1 MKLKFTLLVLVLA
14 LAGGAAGAWAA
25 PPPSL
30 SLSPSER
37 SALLSAFARAGR
49 PPPDR
54 ALPDAELWIRVE
66 RLAALELGQTQKPGD
81 LDPLWALA
89 ATPRQ
94 VDREMS
100 EDHAAG
106 RLEAWA
112 GALSPGDEAYA
123 ALARTRLHLSGVV
136 RQGGWPRLSEG
147 PVLRQGDIGPGVL
160 ALRRRLE
167 AEGDAAS
174 GAPVPDRFDP
184 DLRSALS
191 GYQLRNGLDVDGVL
205 GPATLRHLNTP
216 AEFRLAQVDANME
229 RRRWMPRSLPE
240 DRLEIDT
247 GAATGA
253 LYRGGRIVHA
263 FRVIPGSVRDPTP
276 IFASRLNA
284 IVLNPPWNVPD
295 RIAREEILPKAARD
309 PGYLARN
316 GYVRIGG
323 RLQQQPGPKAALGL
337 VKFDLVSPFGVYLHD
352 TPGRDAFRR
361 RERHLS
367 HGCMRVES
375 PQVLAD
381 LLLAPQGRGR
391 KRMQADLTTGATL
404 RIALTRQ
411 EPLYVVHWTAIPG
424 PDGRIGF
431 LDDVYGWDARLAV
444 ALPGV

>member
-1 MKLKFTLLVLVLA
+1 MKLKFALLVLVLA
-14 LAGGAAGAWAA
+14 IVGTAPAGAA
-25 PPPSL
+25 PPPGL

-37 SALLSAFARAGR
+37 SALLSAFTKAGR
-49 PPPDR
+49 AQPDR
-54 ALPDAELWIRVE
+54 AMLDGELWTRVE
-66 RLAALELGQTQKPGD
+66 RLASLELGQTLKPGD
-81 LDPLWALA
+81 IDPFWALA
-89 ATPRQ
+89 AAPRQ

-100 EDHAAG
+100 EARAAG
-106 RLEAWA
+106 RLESWA
-112 GALSPGDEAYA
+112 GSLSPGDEAYA
-123 ALARTRLHLSGVV
+123 ALARTRLHLSGVIG
-136 RQGGWPRLSEG
+136 QGGWPRLSEG
-147 PVLRQGDIGPGVL
+147 PVLRQGNIGPGVL

-174 GAPVPDRFDP
+174 GALAPDRFDP

-191 GYQLRNGLDVDGVL
+191 DYQLRNGLDVDGVL
-205 GPATLRHLNTP
+205 GPATLRHLNAP

-263 FRVIPGSVRDPTP
+263 FRVIPGSVKDPTP

-316 GYVRIGG
+316 DYVRIGG

-352 TPGRDAFRR
+352 TPGREAFRR

-381 LLLAPQGRGR
+381 LLLAPQGRGG
-391 KRMQADLTTGATL
+391 KRMQADLATGATL

-424 PDGRIGF
+424 PEGRIGY
-431 LDDVYGWDARLAV
+431 LDDVYGWDARLAT
-444 ALPGV
+444 ALSGL

>member
-1 MKLKFTLLVLVLA
+1 MKLKFALLVLVLA
-14 LAGGAAGAWAA
+14 IVGTAPAGAA
-25 PPPSL
+25 PPPGL

-37 SALLSAFARAGR
+37 SALLSAFTKAGR
-49 PPPDR
+49 AQPDR
-54 ALPDAELWIRVE
+54 AMPDGELWTRVE
-66 RLAALELGQTQKPGD
+66 RLASLELGQTLKPGD
-81 LDPLWALA
+81 IDPFWALA
-89 ATPRQ
+89 AAPRQ

-100 EDHAAG
+100 EARAAG
-106 RLEAWA
+106 RLESWA
-112 GALSPGDEAYA
+112 GSLSPGDEAYA
-123 ALARTRLHLSGVV
+123 ALARARLHLSEVIG
-136 RQGGWPRLSEG
+136 QGGWPRLSEG
-147 PVLRQGDIGPGVL
+147 PVLRQGNIGPGVL

-174 GAPVPDRFDP
+174 GAPAPDRFDP

-191 GYQLRNGLDVDGVL
+191 DYQLRNGLDVDGVL

-263 FRVIPGSVRDPTP
+263 FRVIPGSVKDPTP

-316 GYVRIGG
+316 DYVRIGG

-352 TPGRDAFRR
+352 TPGREAFRR

-367 HGCMRVES
+367 HGCMRVEF

-381 LLLAPQGRGR
+381 LLLAPQGRGG
-391 KRMQADLTTGATL
+391 KRMQADLATGATL
-404 RIALTRQ
+404 RISLTRQ

-424 PDGRIGF
+424 PEGRIGY
-431 LDDVYGWDARLAV
+431 LDDVYGWDARLAT
-444 ALPGV
+444 ALSGL

>member
-1 MKLKFTLLVLVLA
+1 MKLKFALLVLVLA
-14 LAGGAAGAWAA
+14 IVGTAPAGAA
-25 PPPSL
+25 PPPGL

-37 SALLSAFARAGR
+37 SALLSAFAKAGR
-49 PPPDR
+49 AQPDR
-54 ALPDAELWIRVE
+54 AMPDGELWTRVE
-66 RLAALELGQTQKPGD
+66 RLASLELGQTLKPGD
-81 LDPLWALA
+81 IDPFWALA
-89 ATPRQ
+89 AAPRQ

-100 EDHAAG
+100 EARAAG
-106 RLEAWA
+106 RLESWA
-112 GALSPGDEAYA
+112 GSLSPGDEAYA
-123 ALARTRLHLSGVV
+123 ALARARLHLSEVIG
-136 RQGGWPRLSEG
+136 QGGWPRLSEG
-147 PVLRQGDIGPGVL
+147 PVLRQGNIGPGVL

-174 GAPVPDRFDP
+174 GAPAPDRFDP

-191 GYQLRNGLDVDGVL
+191 DYQRRNGLDVDGVL

-263 FRVIPGSVRDPTP
+263 FRVIPGSVKDPTP

-295 RIAREEILPKAARD
+295 RIAREDILPKAARD

-316 GYVRIGG
+316 DYVRIGG

-352 TPGRDAFRR
+352 TPGREAFRR

-381 LLLAPQGRGR
+381 LLLAPQGRGG
-391 KRMQADLTTGATL
+391 KRMQADLATGATL
-404 RIALTRQ
+404 RIALTQQ

-424 PDGRIGF
+424 PEGRIGY
-431 LDDVYGWDARLAV
+431 LDDIYGWDARLAT
-444 ALPGV
+444 ALSGL

>member
-1 MKLKFTLLVLVLA
+1 MKLKFALLVLVLA
-14 LAGGAAGAWAA
+14 IVGTAPAGAA
-25 PPPSL
+25 PPPGL

-37 SALLSAFARAGR
+37 SALLSAFTKAGR
-49 PPPDR
+49 AQPDR
-54 ALPDAELWIRVE
+54 AMPDGELWTRVE
-66 RLAALELGQTQKPGD
+66 RLASLELGQTLKPGD
-81 LDPLWALA
+81 IDPFWALA
-89 ATPRQ
+89 AAPRQ

-100 EDHAAG
+100 EARAAG
-106 RLEAWA
+106 RLESWA
-112 GALSPGDEAYA
+112 GSLSPGDEAYA
-123 ALARTRLHLSGVV
+123 ALARARLHLSEVIG
-136 RQGGWPRLSEG
+136 QGGWPRLSEG
-147 PVLRQGDIGPGVL
+147 PVLRQGNIGPGVL

-174 GAPVPDRFDP
+174 GAPAPDRFDP

-191 GYQLRNGLDVDGVL
+191 DYQRRNGLDVDGVL

-263 FRVIPGSVRDPTP
+263 FRVIPGSVKDPTP

-316 GYVRIGG
+316 DYVRIGG

-352 TPGRDAFRR
+352 TPGREAFRR

-367 HGCMRVES
+367 HGCMRVEF

-381 LLLAPQGRGR
+381 LLLAPQGRGG
-391 KRMQADLTTGATL
+391 KRMQADLATGATL

-424 PDGRIGF
+424 PEGRIGY
-431 LDDVYGWDARLAV
+431 LDDIYGWDARLAT
-444 ALPGV
+444 ALSGL

>member
-1 MKLKFTLLVLVLA
+1 MKLKFALLVLVLA
-14 LAGGAAGAWAA
+14 IVGTAPAGAA
-25 PPPSL
+25 PPPGL

-37 SALLSAFARAGR
+37 SALLSAFTKAGR
-49 PPPDR
+49 AQPDR
-54 ALPDAELWIRVE
+54 AMPDGELWTRVE
-66 RLAALELGQTQKPGD
+66 RLASLELGQTLKPGD
-81 LDPLWALA
+81 IDPFWALA
-89 ATPRQ
+89 AAPRQ

-100 EDHAAG
+100 EARATG
-106 RLEAWA
+106 RLESWA
-112 GALSPGDEAYA
+112 GSLSPGDEAYA
-123 ALARTRLHLSGVV
+123 ALARTRLHLSGVIG
-136 RQGGWPRLSEG
+136 QGGWPRLSEG
-147 PVLRQGDIGPGVL
+147 PVLRQGNIGPGVL

-174 GAPVPDRFDP
+174 GAPAQDRFDP

-191 GYQLRNGLDVDGVL
+191 DYQRRNGLDVDGVL

-253 LYRGGRIVHA
+253 LSRGGRIVHA
-263 FRVIPGSVRDPTP
+263 FRVIPGSVKDPTP

-316 GYVRIGG
+316 DYVRIGG

-352 TPGRDAFRR
+352 TPGREAFRR

-381 LLLAPQGRGR
+381 LLLAPQGRGG
-391 KRMQADLTTGATL
+391 KRMQADLATGATL
-404 RIALTRQ
+404 RIALTQQ

-424 PDGRIGF
+424 PEGRIGY
-431 LDDVYGWDARLAV
+431 LDDVYGWDARLAT
-444 ALPGV
+444 ALSGL

>member
-1 MKLKFTLLVLVLA
+1 MKLKFALLVLVLA
-14 LAGGAAGAWAA
+14 IVGNAPAGAA
-25 PPPSL
+25 PPPGL

-37 SALLSAFARAGR
+37 SALLSAFTKAGR
-49 PPPDR
+49 AQPDR
-54 ALPDAELWIRVE
+54 AMPDGELWTRVE
-66 RLAALELGQTQKPGD
+66 RLASLELGQTLKPGD
-81 LDPLWALA
+81 IDPFWALA
-89 ATPRQ
+89 AAPRQ

-100 EDHAAG
+100 EARAAG
-106 RLEAWA
+106 RLESWT
-112 GALSPGDEAYA
+112 GSLSPGDEAYA
-123 ALARTRLHLSGVV
+123 ALARTRLHLSGVIG
-136 RQGGWPRLSEG
+136 QGGWPRLSEG
-147 PVLRQGDIGPGVL
+147 PVLRQGNIGPGVL

-174 GAPVPDRFDP
+174 GAPAPDRFDP

-191 GYQLRNGLDVDGVL
+191 DYQSRNGLEVDGVL

-263 FRVIPGSVRDPTP
+263 FRVIPGSVKDPTP

-316 GYVRIGG
+316 DYVRIGG

-352 TPGRDAFRR
+352 TPGREAFRR

-367 HGCMRVES
+367 HGCMRVEF

-381 LLLAPQGRGR
+381 LLLAPQGRGG
-391 KRMQADLTTGATL
+391 KRMQADLATGATL

-424 PDGRIGF
+424 PEGRIGY
-431 LDDVYGWDARLAV
+431 LDDVYGWDARLAT
-444 ALPGV
+444 ALSGL

>member
-1 MKLKFTLLVLVLA
+1 MKLKFALLVLVLA
-14 LAGGAAGAWAA
+14 IVGTAPAGAA
-25 PPPSL
+25 PPPGL

-37 SALLSAFARAGR
+37 SALLSAFTKAGR
-49 PPPDR
+49 AQPDR
-54 ALPDAELWIRVE
+54 AMPDGELWTRVE
-66 RLAALELGQTQKPGD
+66 RLASLELGQTLKPGD
-81 LDPLWALA
+81 IDPFWALA
-89 ATPRQ
+89 AAPRQ

-100 EDHAAG
+100 EARAAG
-106 RLEAWA
+106 RLESWA
-112 GALSPGDEAYA
+112 GSLSPDDEAYA
-123 ALARTRLHLSGVV
+123 ALARTRLHLSEVIG
-136 RQGGWPRLSEG
+136 QGGWPRLSEG
-147 PVLRQGDIGPGVL
+147 PVLRQGNIGPGVL

-174 GAPVPDRFDP
+174 GAPAPDRFDP

-191 GYQLRNGLDVDGVL
+191 DYQLRNGLDVDGVL

-263 FRVIPGSVRDPTP
+263 FRVIPGSVKDPTP

-316 GYVRIGG
+316 DYVRIGG

-352 TPGRDAFRR
+352 TPGREAFRR

-367 HGCMRVES
+367 HGCMRVEF

-381 LLLAPQGRGR
+381 LLLAPQGRGG
-391 KRMQADLTTGATL
+391 KRMQADLATGATL

-424 PDGRIGF
+424 PEGRIGY
-431 LDDVYGWDARLAV
+431 LDDVYGWDARLAT
-444 ALPGV
+444 ALSGL

>member
-1 MKLKFTLLVLVLA
+1 MKLKFALLVLVLA
-14 LAGGAAGAWAA
+14 IVGTAPAGAA
-25 PPPSL
+25 PPPGL

-37 SALLSAFARAGR
+37 SALLSAFTKAGR
-49 PPPDR
+49 AQPDR
-54 ALPDAELWIRVE
+54 AMPDGELWTRVE
-66 RLAALELGQTQKPGD
+66 RLASLELGQTLKPGD
-81 LDPLWALA
+81 IDPFWALA
-89 ATPRQ
+89 AAPRQ

-100 EDHAAG
+100 EARAAG
-106 RLEAWA
+106 RLESWA
-112 GALSPGDEAYA
+112 GSLSPGDEAYA
-123 ALARTRLHLSGVV
+123 ALARTRLHLSGVIG
-136 RQGGWPRLSEG
+136 QGGWPRLSEG
-147 PVLRQGDIGPGVL
+147 PVLRQGNIGPGVL

-174 GAPVPDRFDP
+174 GAPAPDRFDP

-191 GYQLRNGLDVDGVL
+191 DYQLRNGLDVDGVL
-205 GPATLRHLNTP
+205 GPATLRHLNAP

-263 FRVIPGSVRDPTP
+263 FRVIPGSVKDPTP

-316 GYVRIGG
+316 DYVRIGG

-352 TPGRDAFRR
+352 TPGREAFRR

-381 LLLAPQGRGR
+381 LLLAPQGRGG
-391 KRMQADLTTGATL
+391 KRMQADLATGATL
-404 RIALTRQ
+404 RISLTRQ

-424 PDGRIGF
+424 PEGRIGY
-431 LDDVYGWDARLAV
+431 LDDIYGWDARLAT
-444 ALPGV
+444 ALSGL

>member
-1 MKLKFTLLVLVLA
+1 MKLKFALLVLVLA
-14 LAGGAAGAWAA
+14 IVGTAPAGAT
-25 PPPSL
+25 PPPGL

-37 SALLSAFARAGR
+37 SALLSAFTKAGR
-49 PPPDR
+49 AQPDR
-54 ALPDAELWIRVE
+54 AMPDGELWTRVE
-66 RLAALELGQTQKPGD
+66 RLASLELGQTVKPGD
-81 LDPLWALA
+81 IDPFWALA
-89 ATPRQ
+89 AAPRQ

-100 EDHAAG
+100 EARAAG
-106 RLEAWA
+106 RLESWA
-112 GALSPGDEAYA
+112 GSLSPGDEAYA
-123 ALARTRLHLSGVV
+123 ALARTRLHLSEVIG
-136 RQGGWPRLSEG
+136 QGGWPRLSEG
-147 PVLRQGDIGPGVL
+147 PVLRQGNIGPGVL

-174 GAPVPDRFDP
+174 GAPAPDRFDP
-184 DLRSALS
+184 DLRSALAD
-191 GYQLRNGLDVDGVL
+191 YQLRNDLDVDGVL

-253 LYRGGRIVHA
+253 IYRGGRIVHA
-263 FRVIPGSVRDPTP
+263 FRVIPGSVKDPTP

-316 GYVRIGG
+316 DYVRIGG

-352 TPGRDAFRR
+352 TPVREAFRR

-381 LLLAPQGRGR
+381 LLLAPQGRGG
-391 KRMQADLTTGATL
+391 KRMQADLATGATL
-404 RIALTRQ
+404 RISLTRQ

-424 PDGRIGF
+424 PDGRIGY
-431 LDDVYGWDARLAV
+431 LDDVYGWDARLAT
-444 ALPGV
+444 ALSGL

>member
-1 MKLKFTLLVLVLA
+1 MKLKFALLVLVLA
-14 LAGGAAGAWAA
+14 IVGTAPAGAT
-25 PPPSL
+25 PPPGL

-37 SALLSAFARAGR
+37 SALLSAFTKAGR
-49 PPPDR
+49 AQPDR
-54 ALPDAELWIRVE
+54 AMPDGELWTRVE
-66 RLAALELGQTQKPGD
+66 RLASLELGQTVKPGD
-81 LDPLWALA
+81 IDPFWALA
-89 ATPRQ
+89 AAPRQ

-100 EDHAAG
+100 EARAAG

-112 GALSPGDEAYA
+112 GSLSPGDEAYA
-123 ALARTRLHLSGVV
+123 ALARTRLHLSEVIG
-136 RQGGWPRLSEG
+136 QGGWPRLSEG
-147 PVLRQGDIGPGVL
+147 PVLRQGNIGPGVL

-174 GAPVPDRFDP
+174 GAPAPDRFDP

-191 GYQLRNGLDVDGVL
+191 DYQLRNDLDVDGVL

-240 DRLEIDT
+240 DRLEVDT

-263 FRVIPGSVRDPTP
+263 FRVIPGSVKDPTP

-316 GYVRIGG
+316 DYVRIGG

-352 TPGRDAFRR
+352 TPVREAFRR

-381 LLLAPQGRGR
+381 LLLAPQGRGG
-391 KRMQADLTTGATL
+391 KRMQADLATGATL
-404 RIALTRQ
+404 RISLTRQ

-424 PDGRIGF
+424 PDGRIGY
-431 LDDVYGWDARLAV
+431 LDDVYGWDARLAT
-444 ALPGV
+444 ALSGL

>member
-1 MKLKFTLLVLVLA
+1 LLVLVLA
-14 LAGGAAGAWAA
+14 IVGTAPAGAA
-25 PPPSL
+25 PPPGL

-37 SALLSAFARAGR
+37 SALLSAFTKAGR
-49 PPPDR
+49 AQPDR
-54 ALPDAELWIRVE
+54 AMPDGELWTRVE
-66 RLAALELGQTQKPGD
+66 RLASLELGQTLKPGD
-81 LDPLWALA
+81 IDPFWALA
-89 ATPRQ
+89 AAPRQ

-100 EDHAAG
+100 EARAAG
-106 RLEAWA
+106 RLESWT
-112 GALSPGDEAYA
+112 GSLSPGDEAYA
-123 ALARTRLHLSGVV
+123 ALARTRLHLSGVIG
-136 RQGGWPRLSEG
+136 QGGWPRLSEG
-147 PVLRQGDIGPGVL
+147 PVLRQGNIGPGVL

-174 GAPVPDRFDP
+174 GAPAPDRFDP

-191 GYQLRNGLDVDGVL
+191 DYQSRNGLEVDGVL

-263 FRVIPGSVRDPTP
+263 FRVIPGSVKDPTP

-316 GYVRIGG
+316 DYVRIGG

-352 TPGRDAFRR
+352 TPGREAFRR

-367 HGCMRVES
+367 HGCMRVEF

-381 LLLAPQGRGR
+381 LLLAPQGRGG
-391 KRMQADLTTGATL
+391 KRMQADLATGATL

-424 PDGRIGF
+424 PEGRIGY
-431 LDDVYGWDARLAV
+431 LDDVYGWDARLAT
-444 ALPGV
+444 ALSGL

>member
-1 MKLKFTLLVLVLA
+1 MKPKFALLVLVVA
-14 LAGGAAGAWAA
+14 LAGAAGAWAA
-25 PPPSL
+25 PPPGL

-37 SALLSAFARAGR
+37 SALLSAFVRAGR
-49 PPPDR
+49 AQPDR
-54 ALPDAELWIRVE
+54 AVPDAVLWTQVE
-66 RLAALELGQTQKPGD
+66 RLAAIELGQTQKPGD

-89 ATPRQ
+89 AAPRQ

-100 EDHAAG
+100 EAHAAG
-106 RLEAWA
+106 RLETWA

-123 ALARTRLHLSGVV
+123 VLARTRLHLVEVV
-136 RQGGWPRLSEG
+136 REGGWPRLSEG
-147 PVLRQGDIGPGVL
+147 RALRKGDIGPGVL

-174 GAPVPDRFDP
+174 SAPAPDTFDA

-191 GYQLRNGLDVDGVL
+191 DYQLRNGLDVDGVL

-216 AEFRLAQVDANME
+216 AEFRLAQVDANLE
-229 RRRWMPRSLPE
+229 RRRWLPRSLPE

-247 GAATGA
+247 GSATGA

-263 FRVIPGSVRDPTP
+263 FRVIPGAIKDPTP

-316 GYVRIGG
+316 GFVRIGG
-323 RLQQQPGPKAALGL
+323 RLQQQPGPKASLGL

-352 TPGRDAFRR
+352 TPGREAFNR

-381 LLLAPQGRGR
+381 LLLTPQGRGG
-391 KRMQADLTTGATL
+391 KRMQADLATGATL

-424 PDGRIGF
+424 PDGRVGY
-431 LDDVYGWDARLAV
+431 LHDVYGWDARLAA
-444 ALPGV
+444 ALSGV

>member
-1 MKLKFTLLVLVLA
+1 MKLKFALLVLVLA
-14 LAGGAAGAWAA
+14 IVGTAPAGAA
-25 PPPSL
+25 PPPGL

-37 SALLSAFARAGR
+37 SALLSAFTKAGR
-49 PPPDR
+49 AQPDR
-54 ALPDAELWIRVE
+54 AMPDGELWTRVE
-66 RLAALELGQTQKPGD
+66 RLASLELGQTLKPGD
-81 LDPLWALA
+81 IDPFWALA
-89 ATPRQ
+89 AAPRQ
-94 VDREMS
+94 VDREVS
-100 EDHAAG
+100 EARAAG
-106 RLEAWA
+106 RLESWA
-112 GALSPGDEAYA
+112 GSLSPDDEAYA
-123 ALARTRLHLSGVV
+123 ALARTRLHLSGVIG
-136 RQGGWPRLSEG
+136 QGGWPRLSEG
-147 PVLRQGDIGPGVL
+147 PVLRQGNIGPGVL

-191 GYQLRNGLDVDGVL
+191 DYQLRNGLDVDGVL
-205 GPATLRHLNTP
+205 GPATLRHLNAP

-263 FRVIPGSVRDPTP
+263 FRVIPGSVKDPTP

-316 GYVRIGG
+316 DYVRIGG

-352 TPGRDAFRR
+352 TPGREAFRR

-381 LLLAPQGRGR
+381 LLLAPQGRGG
-391 KRMQADLTTGATL
+391 KRMQADLATGATL
-404 RIALTRQ
+404 RISLTRQ

-424 PDGRIGF
+424 PEGRIGY
-431 LDDVYGWDARLAV
+431 LDDVYGWDARLAT
-444 ALPGV
+444 ALSGL

>member
-1 MKLKFTLLVLVLA
+1 MKLKFALLVLVLA
-14 LAGGAAGAWAA
+14 IVGTAPAGAA
-25 PPPSL
+25 PPPGL

-37 SALLSAFARAGR
+37 SALLSAFTKAGR
-49 PPPDR
+49 AQPDR
-54 ALPDAELWIRVE
+54 AMPDGELWTRVE
-66 RLAALELGQTQKPGD
+66 RLASLELGQTLKPGD
-81 LDPLWALA
+81 IDPFWALA
-89 ATPRQ
+89 AAPRQ

-100 EDHAAG
+100 EARAAG
-106 RLEAWA
+106 RLESWA
-112 GALSPGDEAYA
+112 GSLSPDDEAYA
-123 ALARTRLHLSGVV
+123 ALARTRLHLSEVIG
-136 RQGGWPRLSEG
+136 QGGWPRLSEG
-147 PVLRQGDIGPGVL
+147 PVLRQGNIGPGVL

-174 GAPVPDRFDP
+174 GAPAPDRFDP

-191 GYQLRNGLDVDGVL
+191 DYQRRNGLDVDGVL

-263 FRVIPGSVRDPTP
+263 FRVIPGSVKDPTP

-316 GYVRIGG
+316 DYVRIGG

-352 TPGRDAFRR
+352 TPGREAFRR

-367 HGCMRVES
+367 HGCMRVEF

-381 LLLAPQGRGR
+381 LLLAPQGRGG
-391 KRMQADLTTGATL
+391 KRMQADLATGATL
-404 RIALTRQ
+404 RISLTRQ

-424 PDGRIGF
+424 PEGRIGY
-431 LDDVYGWDARLAV
+431 LDDVYGWDARLAT
-444 ALPGV
+444 ALSGL